1 MTRNSEVV
9 PKGLSADESP
19 CPMTRD
25 QRRGGGLAVD
35 SGGRRSE
42 EFRAFSWETV
52 KEAVAHVK
60 TAQKETIAEKSPG
73 ASRSRTVQSGRPEQ
87 PFVRK
92 WSAYLRPCHNR
103 VCRLVLLGTT
113 SRLQPHRSLTVQD
126 LSRAEAVRAH
136 DD

>member
-1 MTRNSEVV
+1 MAANSRITRYSEVV
-9 PKGLSADESP
+9 PPRPTYPSTTITS
-19 CPMTRD
+19 D
-25 QRRGGGLAVD
+25 QRR
-35 SGGRRSE
+35 SG
-42 EFRAFSWETV
+42 EFRVFSWGTV

-60 TAQKETIAEKSPG
+60 TAQDETTAQTSPG

-113 SRLQPHRSLTVQD
+113 SRLQPNRSLTVQD
-126 LSRAEAVRAH
+126 LSRAEAVRTH